1 MFRSRPEAIRAA
13 SGSAMNG
20 SDRERARWLLR
31 HVLPHEPALRGWLT
45 RRTLPGLDP
54 DDIIQEAYTILAEL
68 ESVDAI
74 HYPRAYL
81 FQVARSVITR
91 HLRRTR
97 IVPIHAMDDLERFD
111 PAEDAASP
119 EQHAID
125 RDELRQLARAIAA
138 MPLKTREAFILRR
151 VEGLPQRAI
160 AAQMG
165 ISENT
170 VETHISRGIRFLIDW
185 FGRGGK
191 ASSQTSRHNEP
202 EIASPD
208 GRTRIQSRH

>member
-1 MFRSRPEAIRAA
+1 MHG
-13 SGSAMNG
+13 SGING

-31 HVLPHEPALRGWLT
+31 NILPHEPALRGWLS
-45 RRTLPGLDP
+45 RRALPGLDP
-54 DDIIQEAYTILAEL
+54 DDIIQESYTILSEL
-68 ESVDAI
+68 TSVDTI

-91 HLRRTR
+91 HVRRTR
-97 IVPIHAMDDLERFD
+97 IVPIHAVDDLERFD
-111 PAEDAASP
+111 PADDAASP
-119 EQHAID
+119 EQVAID
-125 RDELRQLARAIAA
+125 RDELRKLARAIAA

-151 VEGLPQRAI
+151 VEGLPQREI

-185 FGRGGK
+185 FGRGGR
-191 ASSQTSRHNEP
+191 ASSQTSRHVES
-202 EIASPD
+202 EIASID
-208 GRTRIQSRH
+208 GRARNQSRH